1 MGLGEQVRKLI
12 SEKINEPINS
22 RKEKVK
28 NTIKKIREGGGSE
41 ELKRA
46 QSQIEK
52 INKLQEVQQQFENY
66 FNQAKTLISASTAL
80 QKTAEAL
87 KEANSIGSALNPAA
101 AAIAIVQEKLVAK
114 FKEEIEDVKSAAD
127 GIGPALNNLKKSI
140 IQMKDDLNQAIKD
153 RKKSDEVKAE
163 RDAQLGK

>member
-66 FNQAKTLISASTAL
+66 FNQAKSLISASTAL

-87 KEANSIGSALNPAA
+87 KEANNIGSALNPAA
-101 AAIAIVQEKLVAK
+101 AAIAIVQEKLV
-114 FKEEIEDVKSAAD
+114 D
-127 GIGPALNNLKKSI
+127 
-140 IQMKDDLNQAIKD
+140 
-153 RKKSDEVKAE
+153 
-163 RDAQLGK
+163 

>member
-1 MGLGEQVRKLI
+1 M
-12 SEKINEPINS
+12 
-22 RKEKVK
+22 
-28 NTIKKIREGGGSE
+28 
-41 ELKRA
+41 
-46 QSQIEK
+46 
-52 INKLQEVQQQFENY
+52 
-66 FNQAKTLISASTAL
+66 ISASTAL

-127 GIGPALNNLKKSI
+127 GIGPALNKLKKSI